1 MIFLLHEAALQLALA
16 LFVNNHVAEVGSA
29 LTSQQELC
37 ADTICLKFLHN
48 LLPYAVIA
56 NLGHQASINA
66 QARGSCQS
74 IGTISSTPC
83 LKHMDAGFVAGIELC
98 GAAWVQAN
106 RLSIHLHA
114 LSAKFFV
121 RFWKSGNLC

>member
-1 MIFLLHEAALQLALA
+1 MLHEAALQLALA
-16 LFVNNHVAEVGSA
+16 LFVNNHVAEVGGA

-48 LLPYAVIA
+48 LLPYAVIT

-74 IGTISSTPC
+74 IGTISSTSC
-83 LKHMDAGFVAGIELC
+83 LKHMDAGLLLA
-98 GAAWVQAN
+98 
-106 RLSIHLHA
+106 
-114 LSAKFFV
+114 
-121 RFWKSGNLC
+121 